1 MRNCIVIIIII
12 IITIIIT
19 IIIIISITII
29 IISIII
35 ISIIIIIIYQPIGR
49 QYSPLSGAAAAMKDQ
64 DVTTVLLGASS
75 LFSNGSMLAPA
86 GTAMVNNNKRS
97 VDK

>member
-1 MRNCIVIIIII
+1 
-12 IITIIIT
+12 
-19 IIIIISITII
+19 
-29 IISIII
+29 
-35 ISIIIIIIYQPIGR
+35 
-49 QYSPLSGAAAAMKDQ
+49 LSGAAAAMKDQ